1 MDYIFSHLSET
12 LIVLGLIFLA
22 IEILVLGFSTF
33 VLFFIGIGSIITGIL
48 MVIGLLPDTLL
59 NSLLATAI
67 ISSLV
72 AIVSWQPMKRMQSEV
87 DPNQIENDM
96 IGHQFVL
103 SDDLLIGKTITH
115 HYSGIDWQVKANE
128 VLLTG
133 TNVMI
138 VGMEVGLLTVE
149 RVK

>member
-1 MDYIFSHLSET
+1 
-12 LIVLGLIFLA
+12 
-22 IEILVLGFSTF
+22 
-33 VLFFIGIGSIITGIL
+33 
-48 MVIGLLPDTLL
+48 
-59 NSLLATAI
+59 
-67 ISSLV
+67 
-72 AIVSWQPMKRMQSEV
+72 MKRMQSEV

-128 VLLTG
+128 VVLTG

-138 VGMEVGLLTVE
+138 IGMEVGLLTVE